1 MFVLLKGNG
10 PDKDLGVIMARTE
23 VTVNYTKSLNMS
35 VTTRDGR
42 IDKVTMWTTGA
53 PASETKRTE
62 TLSKRFKM

>member
-1 MFVLLKGNG
+1 
-10 PDKDLGVIMARTE
+10 MARTE